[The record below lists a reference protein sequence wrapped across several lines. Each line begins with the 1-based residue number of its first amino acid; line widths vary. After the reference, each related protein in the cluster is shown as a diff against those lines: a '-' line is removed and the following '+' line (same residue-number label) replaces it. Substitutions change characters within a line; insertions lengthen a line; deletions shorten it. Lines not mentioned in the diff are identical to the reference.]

1 MRDWQPILGLP
12 LWFWLFIAP
21 SLFALF
27 CLYNRDIARQIITP
41 VWRILDP
48 IYKISGVIA
57 ASFLAIILC
66 LIVGQMVSRW
76 TGLCFRVAQNLQGMQ
91 WRAHHFLRW
100 LIL

>member
-27 CLYNRDIARQIITP
+27 CLYNRNIARRIITP

-57 ASFLAIILC
+57 ADVTGVGTARRDLA
-66 LIVGQMVSRW
+66 GAGFS
-76 TGLCFRVAQNLQGMQ
+76 TSA
-91 WRAHHFLRW
+91 
-100 LIL
+100 